1 MDLKKGDK
9 FRHFK
14 GKIVEILMVA
24 KHSESLEDLVIY
36 EHDGNIWARPIDMF
50 LSEESVKNRI
60 DNITGQ
66 EKRFEK
72 VEDL

>member
-1 MDLKKGDK
+1 MNLKKGDK

-14 GKIVEILMVA
+14 GDIVEVLMVA

-36 EHDGNIWARPIDMF
+36 KHDGTIWARPIDMF

>member
-14 GKIVEILMVA
+14 GDIVEVLMVA
-24 KHSESLEDLVIY
+24 KHSESLENLVIY
-36 EHDGNIWARPIDMF
+36 KHKDNIWARPIDMF
-50 LSEESVKNRI
+50 LSEESVKNRP

-72 VEDL
+72 VED